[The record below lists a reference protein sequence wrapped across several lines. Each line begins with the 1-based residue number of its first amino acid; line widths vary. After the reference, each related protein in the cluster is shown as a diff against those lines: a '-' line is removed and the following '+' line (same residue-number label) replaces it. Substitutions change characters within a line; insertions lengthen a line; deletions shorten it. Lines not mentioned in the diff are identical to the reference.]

1 MVFTRNGGGG
11 EKGGWSEGRGGGG
24 EREEGGE
31 RAGLEG
37 GREVGGRVRRQ
48 ISARNSEMIVRCH
61 GKN

>member
-1 MVFTRNGGGG
+1 MEQGQGGG
-11 EKGGWSEGRGGGG
+11 RG
-24 EREEGGE
+24 REEGGE

-37 GREVGGRVRRQ
+37 ERVGGGRVRRQ

>member
-24 EREEGGE
+24 REEGGE

-37 GREVGGRVRRQ
+37 GRVGGGRVRKQ

>member
-1 MVFTRNGGGG
+1 MERGQGGGG
-11 EKGGWSEGRGGGG
+11 G
-24 EREEGGE
+24 REEGGE

-48 ISARNSEMIVRCH
+48 ISACNSEMIVRCH

>member
-11 EKGGWSEGRGGGG
+11 KKGGWSKGRGG
-24 EREEGGE
+24 REEGGE

-37 GREVGGRVRRQ
+37 GRVGGGRVRRQ

>member
-11 EKGGWSEGRGGGG
+11 DKGGWSKGRGGGRG
-24 EREEGGE
+24 REEGGE

-37 GREVGGRVRRQ
+37 ERVGGGRVRRQ

>member
-11 EKGGWSEGRGGGG
+11 EKGGWSKGRGGGG
-24 EREEGGE
+24 REEG
-31 RAGLEG
+31 
-37 GREVGGRVRRQ
+37 GGRVRRQ

>member
-24 EREEGGE
+24 REEGGE

>member
-1 MVFTRNGGGG
+1 MVFTRNGRGGK
-11 EKGGWSEGRGGGG
+11 KGGWSKGRGGG
-24 EREEGGE
+24 REEGGE

-37 GREVGGRVRRQ
+37 GRVGGGRVRRQ

>member
-1 MVFTRNGGGG
+1 MEQGQGGGG
-11 EKGGWSEGRGGGG
+11 
-24 EREEGGE
+24 REEGGE

-37 GREVGGRVRRQ
+37 GRVGGERAGLEGGRVGGGRVRRQ

>member
-11 EKGGWSEGRGGGG
+11 EKGGMERGKGGGG
-24 EREEGGE
+24 REEGGE

-37 GREVGGRVRRQ
+37 GRVGGGRVRRQ